1 MSQCSSDAH
10 PKQIACCY
18 WFTGLSG
25 AGKSTLSRHF
35 EAALRKQG
43 YRTFVLDG
51 DHLREGLNKGLGF
64 SRADR
69 AENIRR
75 IAEVARL
82 MADAGLIVLVSAIAP
97 YQEDRQAA
105 RDLFDAG
112 EYFEVF
118 VDTSLATCMAR
129 DPKGLYKKAKQGLIF
144 HLTGLDDPYETP
156 IAADLV
162 ISTTDTPL
170 DVSIDELV
178 EHCTA
183 IQRERSW
190 IPA

>member
-1 MSQCSSDAH
+1 MKLQGSVEQR
-10 PKQIACCY
+10 ACCY

-35 EAALRKQG
+35 EAALCKQG

-51 DHLREGLNKGLGF
+51 DHLRQGLNKGLGF

-69 AENIRR
+69 AENVRR

-82 MADAGLIVLVSAIAP
+82 MVDAGLIVLVSAIAP
-97 YQEDRQAA
+97 YRADRQAA
-105 RDLFDAG
+105 RALFEAS

-118 VDTSLATCMAR
+118 VDTSLATCMVR
-129 DPKGLYKKAKQGLIF
+129 DPKGLYKRAREVQIS
-144 HLTGLDDPYETP
+144 HLTGLDDPYEPP
-156 IAADLV
+156 IAAELV
-162 ISTTDTPL
+162 ISTTDKSL
-170 DVSIDELV
+170 EVSIDELV
-178 EHCTA
+178 MHYMANQQMET
-183 IQRERSW
+183 SW